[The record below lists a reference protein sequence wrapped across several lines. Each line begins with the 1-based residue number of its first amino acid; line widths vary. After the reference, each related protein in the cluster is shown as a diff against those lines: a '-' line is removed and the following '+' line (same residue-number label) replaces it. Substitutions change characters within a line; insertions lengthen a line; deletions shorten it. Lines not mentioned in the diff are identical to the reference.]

1 MPVLVLLRRYS
12 ALLFSKLGWMSL
24 LGVIVAHATL
34 SYLGLALFG
43 EDHLIEP
50 KTFTYFYLTTALTV
64 GYGDLS
70 PQSADGRLFVSF
82 WVMVGGIALLT
93 ATIGKGTNTVIELWR
108 HRMKGNASYAH
119 IQDHTVLL
127 GWEGSSSER
136 IIELLLKDETS
147 NDHLIVVAATNLDE
161 NPLPGKVEFVR
172 GESLFATEL
181 LTRAGVVG
189 AERVIIRTA
198 CDDQTL
204 TAVLAVQALQPA
216 GHLVAHFNSSETA
229 ALART
234 YAPRLECTSNMATEL
249 LVRASQDPGSSAVIN
264 ELLSVGQG
272 ATQYRLRLPAELR
285 ATFGELYLL
294 FKDRYNATLI
304 GYQSGARSVMV
315 VNPPN
320 STPVQG
326 GDLFYI
332 ASARI
337 DCKELAH
344 ELA

>member
-1 MPVLVLLRRYS
+1 M
-12 ALLFSKLGWMSL
+12 K
-24 LGVIVAHATL
+24 
-34 SYLGLALFG
+34 
-43 EDHLIEP
+43 
-50 KTFTYFYLTTALTV
+50 
-64 GYGDLS
+64 
-70 PQSADGRLFVSF
+70 
-82 WVMVGGIALLT
+82 
-93 ATIGKGTNTVIELWR
+93 GKG
-108 HRMKGNASYAH
+108 SYAH
-119 IQDHTVLL
+119 IQGHTVLL

-136 IIELLLKDETS
+136 IVELLLKDETS

-181 LTRAGVVG
+181 LTRAGVAG
-189 AERVIIRTA
+189 AERVIIRTT

-204 TAVLAVQALQPA
+204 AAVLAVQALQPM

-234 YAPRLECTSNMATEL
+234 YAPRLECTSNMGTEL

-264 ELLSVGQG
+264 ELLAVGHG

-294 FKDRYNATLI
+294 FKERHNATLI
-304 GYQSGARSVMV
+304 GYQSGADSVMA

-320 STPVQG
+320 NTPVQG